1 MILNP
6 EKYRPSFELNLFSD
20 LLKNTS
26 FKKASEGHLN
36 KISLDHHHE
45 STLAF
50 LTNGIQINHKNSP
63 SLFDAFCDVKKKL
76 KINSSNIDLYIE
88 NNPSINAGLAFIK
101 KSRYVVFLNS
111 GLVNLL
117 NLEEIKFVI
126 GHELGHLK
134 YQHHKIVKNPG
145 KRCLPIFTIRL
156 FEHSRYAE
164 ISADRCGLISV
175 ESLKVA
181 KSALLKI
188 ATGTN
193 LNYLCEDSIGIKVQ
207 LNAIK
212 DILNSNKGL
221 IDEKLSHPYSLIRIY
236 ALEKFNNFI
245 LNKDN
250 AINEI
255 DKKIFG
261 LLSALNPKMNHKKN
275 EIIINACFWVSYSDV
290 KNLKIEKENI
300 EGICDPV
307 ILRKVLS
314 SSSKVKNKVKYFK
327 GCFHEMIKNQTSLS
341 LSDKSDILDKVCS
354 IAMADGELQNAE
366 EKAIKEIALVMDL
379 TSAYVDSVIKK
390 FK

>member
-1 MILNP
+1 MLINP
-6 EKYRPSFELNLFSD
+6 EKIRPSFELDLYND
-20 LLKNTS
+20 LLNNAS

-36 KISLDHHHE
+36 KISLDHSHE
-45 STLAF
+45 NTLAF
-50 LTNGIQINHKNSP
+50 LTNGIRINHKNSP
-63 SLFDAFCDVKKKL
+63 SLYDAFCEVKKKL

-101 KSRYVVFLNS
+101 KSRYVIFLNS
-111 GLVNLL
+111 GLVNLMD
-117 NLEEIKFVI
+117 LEEIKFVI

-134 YQHHKIVKNPG
+134 YQHHKIIKNPG
-145 KRCLPIFTIRL
+145 KCLPIFTIRL

-164 ISADRCGLISV
+164 ISADRCGLIAV
-175 ESLKVA
+175 ESLEVA

-193 LNYLCEDSIGIKVQ
+193 LDYICKESIGMKVQ

-212 DILNSNKGL
+212 DILSSNQGL

-245 LNKDN
+245 SKKDN
-250 AINEI
+250 GINEI
-255 DKKIFG
+255 DNKILS

-275 EIIINACFWVSYSDV
+275 EIIIYACFWVSYSDV

-300 EGICDPV
+300 EGISDPV
-307 ILRKVLS
+307 MLNKVSS

-327 GCFHEMIKNQTSLS
+327 DGFLKRIKDKSALS

-354 IAMADGELQNAE
+354 IAMADGELQKAE
-366 EKAIKEIALVMDL
+366 EKAIKEIALKIDL
-379 TSAYVDSVIKK
+379 TKSYVDSVIKK